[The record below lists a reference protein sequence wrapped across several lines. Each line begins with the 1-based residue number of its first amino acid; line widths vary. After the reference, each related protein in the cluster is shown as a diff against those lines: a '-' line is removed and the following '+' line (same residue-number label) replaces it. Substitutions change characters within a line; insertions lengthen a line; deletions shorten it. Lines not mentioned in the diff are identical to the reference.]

1 MWWGGKE
8 GRKTNCFC
16 WEKTPATQANYFI
29 QIRRNKYILFL
40 RSLRIWIT
48 ANVSIYKISALV
60 DIFHFQFSTSF
71 PPYLE
76 QPLIKDK
83 NLDIIYTWA
92 AAIPTRSKQRKTACR
107 NMIYT
112 RCTQNW
118 ELVQYLR
125 WKKEKMLGL
134 SVKQLT
140 GFMILKL
147 LLQSHRW
154 KCFHVYNIRTFK
166 NGSNAI
172 VFETRGKTGM
182 RKSFWYT
189 TTEVS
194 YEANKAWN
202 IQSRCFTVAFKWEP
216 LLFLAWQFKL
226 SLSLNKRFAQPGK
239 LF

>member
-1 MWWGGKE
+1 
-8 GRKTNCFC
+8 
-16 WEKTPATQANYFI
+16 
-29 QIRRNKYILFL
+29 
-40 RSLRIWIT
+40 
-48 ANVSIYKISALV
+48 
-60 DIFHFQFSTSF
+60 
-71 PPYLE
+71 
-76 QPLIKDK
+76 
-83 NLDIIYTWA
+83 
-92 AAIPTRSKQRKTACR
+92 
-107 NMIYT
+107 MIYT
-112 RCTQNW
+112 RCTQKW

-154 KCFHVYNIRTFK
+154 KCFHFYNIRTFK

-202 IQSRCFTVAFKWEP
+202 IQSRCFTVAFKWESW
-216 LLFLAWQFKL
+216 LFPAWQFKL
-226 SLSLNKRFAQPGK
+226 SFEFEQTVWTAE
-239 LF
+239 

>member
-1 MWWGGKE
+1 ME
-8 GRKTNCFC
+8 LATPVKT
-16 WEKTPATQANYFI
+16 K
-29 QIRRNKYILFL
+29 
-40 RSLRIWIT
+40 IWIL
-48 ANVSIYKISALV
+48 S
-60 DIFHFQFSTSF
+60 
-71 PPYLE
+71 
-76 QPLIKDK
+76 
-83 NLDIIYTWA
+83 TWA
-92 AAIPTRSKQRKTACR
+92 TAIPARSKQRKTACR
-107 NMIYT
+107 NIIYT
-112 RCTQNW
+112 RRTQNW

-125 WKKEKMLGL
+125 WKKKMLGL
-134 SVKQLT
+134 SVKPLT
-140 GFMILKL
+140 GFVIVKL

-154 KCFHVYNIRTFK
+154 KWLDFYNIRTFK

-182 RKSFWYT
+182 RKSFWY

>member
-1 MWWGGKE
+1 MQSPYLTGREKWDRLERELCDLGDYRGMWWGGKE
-8 GRKTNCFC
+8 GRKTNCFY

-76 QPLIKDK
+76 HPLITDK

-112 RCTQNW
+112 RRTQNW

-125 WKKEKMLGL
+125 WKKNVRFVG
-134 SVKQLT
+134 Q
-140 GFMILKL
+140 
-147 LLQSHRW
+147 
-154 KCFHVYNIRTFK
+154 
-166 NGSNAI
+166 AI
-172 VFETRGKTGM
+172 NRIYD
-182 RKSFWYT
+182 S
-189 TTEVS
+189 
-194 YEANKAWN
+194 
-202 IQSRCFTVAFKWEP
+202 
-216 LLFLAWQFKL
+216 
-226 SLSLNKRFAQPGK
+226 
-239 LF
+239 